1 MTPGTLAI
9 ARLEVDNAS
18 VKRHFV
24 GLKIVRLV
32 LMGSMIIRI
41 ANLAIVMPKEP
52 SKFFFRNSDF
62 LSCRISSGYI
72 TIKEAFVFNLEYS
85 HDQQSVKKSLSS
97 LQPFTE
103 RLFSLRNMR
112 FVGCICLADFLYLT
126 ASLPLHSV
134 LWKARAQS
142 QIES

>member
-1 MTPGTLAI
+1 
-9 ARLEVDNAS
+9 
-18 VKRHFV
+18 
-24 GLKIVRLV
+24 
-32 LMGSMIIRI
+32 
-41 ANLAIVMPKEP
+41 MPK
-52 SKFFFRNSDF
+52 KKKIGKLKGDLLCLARTTFHDFFIFCEFERFFPKITIKNLLWHTVVVHYF
-62 LSCRISSGYI
+62 SSGYI
-72 TIKEAFVFNLEYS
+72 RIKEAFVFNLEYS

-142 QIES
+142 QIESWKSHLHI